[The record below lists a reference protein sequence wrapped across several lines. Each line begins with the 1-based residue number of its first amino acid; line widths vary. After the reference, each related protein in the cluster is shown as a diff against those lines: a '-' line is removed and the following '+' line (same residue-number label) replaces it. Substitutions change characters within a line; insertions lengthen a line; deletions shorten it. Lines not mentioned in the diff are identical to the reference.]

1 MIDLVGFNGIE
12 PYIVLEWHDETG
24 PRFKTVCYTEEEMN
38 EMLARHNDSTDFY
51 VKYKPVVRGYEIS
64 DVRARVS

>member
-24 PRFKTVCYTEEEMN
+24 PRFKTVCYNEAEMN
-38 EMLARHNDSTDFY
+38 EMLERHNDSTDFY
-51 VKYKPVVRGYEIS
+51 SNYIPKAIFSGIDILNEAS
-64 DVRARVS
+64 

>member
-1 MIDLVGFNGIE
+1 MIDLVGFKGVE

-24 PRFKTVCYTEEEMN
+24 PRFKTICYDEEEMN

-51 VKYKPVVRGYEIS
+51 SKYTLKVRGNEIS
-64 DVRARVS
+64 DVKARVS

>member
-1 MIDLVGFNGIE
+1 MIDLVGFKGVE

-38 EMLARHNDSTDFY
+38 EMLVRHNDSTDFY
-51 VKYKPVVRGYEIS
+51 AKYKPVVRGYEIS